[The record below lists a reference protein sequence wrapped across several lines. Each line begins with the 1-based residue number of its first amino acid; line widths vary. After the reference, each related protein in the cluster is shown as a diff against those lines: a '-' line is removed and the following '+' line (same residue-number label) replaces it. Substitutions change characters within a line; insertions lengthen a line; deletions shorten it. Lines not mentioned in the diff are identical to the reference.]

1 MNELFGLSMTTIM
14 EVLAGLF
21 ALCAVSV
28 LVIFLS
34 NRLMFRMGLRNIG
47 RRRAQTT
54 LVVAGLMLA
63 TLIIT
68 AAFSTGDTLDH
79 TITQFTYDGLQRTDL
94 RLRFGGGED
103 AGGEAQAQ
111 VYAPESLV
119 PLLESQFAG
128 DEDIDGFMGFLFE
141 PVPVVDQ
148 RTKLSEPSISLAG
161 IDTVRLAK
169 LGGLRLVGGGKADLA
184 ALGPTDALVSKGV
197 AEKLDAKAGDMLTA
211 FVGGQ
216 PFEMRVA
223 GIVEDELA
231 SGMGTSETGSETS
244 GLALPLATVQSLTGH
259 TGQVSW
265 VSVALKGGVRGSL
278 GRSELATQRLES
290 FLQSDAG
297 KSALKLGDLSV
308 DVEEIKRDNV
318 EMAELMGNLFTT
330 IFLILGLFSIAAGV
344 MLIFMLFV
352 MLAAERRTEMGIARA
367 VGAARIHLVQTFMAE
382 GMVYDV
388 LAGAVGAAL
397 GVGAAYLILVVAL
410 GLVMGDQF
418 PGVSFF
424 VAPRSLI
431 VSYCLGVV
439 ITFITVSISAV
450 RISVLNIVAAV
461 RGQSDQG
468 SRRHVRRKTHW
479 GWVAAGVPAMLLPPL
494 GLWLLLRKGIGL
506 PWAWVTGPAGIVLG
520 GLLLWLG
527 QVTNQA
533 FPWALGVSLLPLS
546 IAEMARNYGARN
558 RPTWSIAGAAVS
570 IYWLMPSAV
579 EKAIFGEKNGNME
592 MFVLSGIMIVTG
604 FTLVIVFN
612 ARLLTSLFATGESVT
627 QKYRSPIIVAI
638 LALAF
643 AGLALAMGDFANGL
657 GKLGYMFAMVMAFFA
672 VLAFMAARY
681 PWFAPALRMG
691 VAYPLANRFRTGMTI
706 AMFSLVV
713 FSMTV
718 MGIINASML
727 QLFAGDDAKAGWDVL
742 VASNPNNPIDD
753 LPTALQ
759 EKGFDTSVIKVA
771 GRTTPLSGAQEAR
784 QAGRQKWEAYPIRA
798 GDDAFYRAS
807 QMKLESRAEG
817 FFSDYDV
824 FEAVRTKPNLA
835 LIDAAPLQ
843 GNGGFGGGIGFTV
856 KGVKA
861 VDGIFK
867 PFDLEFRDPT
877 SGKVQQ
883 VTVVGV
889 LSGKIPSFG
898 YIWGIYVNE
907 AAYSGIYGPPNY
919 QEIFL
924 RLNRGVDSKKVASE
938 IEATLVTQGVQAD
951 SLQKMVDDML
961 SQSRGFMRIFQAFMG
976 LGLLVGIAALGV
988 IALRSVVERRQ
999 QIGML
1004 RAIGYQKST
1013 VAMSFLLESGFIA
1026 LMGILSGVVG
1036 ATILA
1041 WNLLSSDW
1049 FSSNEELTFYIPW
1062 GEVALYNGL
1071 AFGFA
1076 MLMTW
1081 WPSQRASSVPIADAL
1096 RYE

>member
-1 MNELFGLSMTTIM
+1 VNELFGVSMTTIM
-14 EVLAGLF
+14 EILVGLF
-21 ALCAVSV
+21 AVCALSV
-28 LVIFLS
+28 LAIYLS

-79 TITQFTYDGLQRTDL
+79 TMTNGVYQLAQRTDL
-94 RLRFGGGED
+94 RLRFGGTS
-103 AGGEAQAQ
+103 GGGRSSLAQ
-111 VYAPESLV
+111 VYTQENIVPIFES
-119 PLLESQFAG
+119 EFA
-128 DEDIDGFMGFLFE
+128 DDPDIEGFLPFLME
-141 PVPVVDQ
+141 PVPAIDE
-148 RTKLSEPSISLAG
+148 RTKLSEP
-161 IDTVRLAK
+161 TVNLVGFDAARLSP
-169 LGGLRLVGGGKADLA
+169 LGGLRLVKGGHANLA
-184 ALGPTDALVSKGV
+184 SLGENQGFMSKSTAGR
-197 AEKLDAKAGDMLTA
+197 LDARAGDRITVFA
-211 FVGGQ
+211 GGM
-216 PFEMRVA
+216 PFEIEIA
-223 GIVEDELA
+223 GVVEDEFA
-231 SGMGTSETGSETS
+231 SGVTDAMSGSA
-244 GLALPLATVQSLTGH
+244 GGIALHLATVQRITGH
-259 TGQVSW
+259 EGEISELT
-265 VSVALKGGVRGSL
+265 VALKGGVRGSL
-278 GRSELATQRLES
+278 DRADPAAERLEA
-290 FLQSDAG
+290 FLASDQG
-297 KSALKLGDLSV
+297 KSALGLGELGI
-308 DVEEIKRDNV
+308 DVQKIKKDNV
-318 EMAELMGNLFTT
+318 ELSELIGNLFTT
-330 IFLILGLFSIAAGV
+330 IFLVLGLFSIAAGV

-388 LAGAVGAAL
+388 LAGAFGALL
-397 GVGAAYLILVVAL
+397 GVGAAFLILVVAMRLVL
-410 GLVMGDQF
+410 GDEF
-418 PGVSFF
+418 PGVAFY
-424 VAPRSLI
+424 VAPRSLV

-439 ITFITVSISAV
+439 ITFVTVGLSAV

-461 RGQSDQG
+461 RGQADQHVQ
-468 SRRHVRRKTHW
+468 RHQRRKTHW
-479 GWVAAGVPAMLLPPL
+479 LWVGLGVPAMLIPPL
-494 GLWLLLRKGIGL
+494 GLWFLLRKGLGL
-506 PWAWVTGPAGIVLG
+506 PWAWITGPAGIVLG
-520 GLLLWLG
+520 GILLWLG
-527 QVTNQA
+527 EVSNLA

-546 IAEMARNYGARN
+546 IAEMARNYGAPN
-558 RPTWSIAGAAVS
+558 RPTWSAAGAALA
-570 IYWLMPSAV
+570 IYWLMPMEV
-579 EKAIFGEKNGNME
+579 EAKIFGERDGNME

-604 FTLVIVFN
+604 LTLVIVFN
-612 ARLLTSLFATGESVT
+612 ARLLTTLFATGESVA
-627 QKYRSPIIVAI
+627 QKYRSPIVVMTIALVFVA
-638 LALAF
+638 LALL
-643 AGLALAMGDFANGL
+643 AGNSANGL
-657 GKLGYMFAMVMAFFA
+657 GQLGYLFAAVLAFFA
-672 VLAFMAARY
+672 VLAFMAAHY

-727 QLFAGDDAKAGWDVL
+727 QLFAGDDATAGWDII
-742 VASNPNNPIDD
+742 ATTNPNNPIND
-753 LPTALQ
+753 LPATLRDN
-759 EKGFDTSVIKVA
+759 GFDTSIIKVA
-771 GRTTPLSGAQEAR
+771 GRTTSASGAEEVR
-784 QAGRQKWEAYPIRA
+784 QAGREKWEPYPVRA
-798 GDDAFYRAS
+798 GDAAFYRAS
-807 QMKLESRAEG
+807 QTRLESRARG
-817 FFSDYDV
+817 YFSDYDA
-824 FEAVRTKPNLA
+824 FEAVRTQPNLA
-835 LIDAAPLQ
+835 IIDSAPLQ
-843 GNGGFGGGIGFTV
+843 GNSGFGPGAGFSVRGIKAQGGFFE
-856 KGVKA
+856 
-861 VDGIFK
+861 

-877 SGKVQQ
+877 SGKIQK

-898 YIWGIYVNE
+898 YIWGVYVNE
-907 AAYSGIYGPPNY
+907 TTYSGIFGTPNY
-919 QEIFL
+919 EDVFL
-924 RLNRGVDSKKVASE
+924 RLNEGVNSE
-938 IEATLVTQGVQAD
+938 KAAKGIEAALVTKGVQAD

-1004 RAIGYQKST
+1004 RAIGYQKGT

-1049 FSSNEELTFYIPW
+1049 FSSNEDLTFFIPW
-1062 GEVALYNGL
+1062 SEIALYNGL

-1081 WPSQRASSVPIADAL
+1081 WPSERASSVPIADAL

>member
-1 MNELFGLSMTTIM
+1 MYRRFLTDLQAINPALKVIGLTATPFRLDSGMLHEGENALFTDIAF
-14 EVLAGLF
+14 E
-21 ALCAVSV
+21 VSV
-28 LVIFLS
+28 RQLIDDGYLCPLVS
-34 NRLMFRMGLRNIG
+34 K
-47 RRRAQTT
+47 
-54 LVVAGLMLA
+54 
-63 TLIIT
+63 
-68 AAFSTGDTLDH
+68 AAAEKLGAKEGDTL
-79 TITQFTYDGLQRTDL
+79 
-94 RLRFGGGED
+94 
-103 AGGEAQAQ
+103 
-111 VYAPESLV
+111 
-119 PLLESQFAG
+119 
-128 DEDIDGFMGFLFE
+128 
-141 PVPVVDQ
+141 
-148 RTKLSEPSISLAG
+148 
-161 IDTVRLAK
+161 TV
-169 LGGLRLVGGGKADLA
+169 
-184 ALGPTDALVSKGV
+184 
-197 AEKLDAKAGDMLTA
+197 

-216 PFEMRVA
+216 PFELHVA
-223 GIVEDELA
+223 GTVENELA
-231 SGMGTSETGSETS
+231 SGMMDVGGELAG
-244 GLALPLATVQSLTGH
+244 GLALPIATVQRITGH
-259 TGQVSW
+259 PGQVSF
-265 VSVALKGGVRGSL
+265 VSVTLKGGVRGSL
-278 GRSELATQRLES
+278 DRSGPAADRLDA
-290 FLQSDAG
+290 FLKSDAG
-297 KSALKLGDLSV
+297 KSALNLGDLSV
-308 DVEEIKRDNV
+308 DVQRIKQVNV
-318 EMAELMGNLFTT
+318 DLAELVGNLFTT
-330 IFLILGLFSIAAGV
+330 IFLVLGLFSIAAGV

-352 MLAAERRTEMGIARA
+352 MLATERRTEMGIARA

-388 LAGAVGAAL
+388 LAGALGAAF

-410 GLVMGDQF
+410 GAVLGDEF

-439 ITFITVSISAV
+439 ITFITVSISAA

-461 RGQSDQG
+461 RGQSDHHAQ
-468 SRRHVRRKTHW
+468 RHQRRKTHW
-479 GWVAAGVPAMLLPPL
+479 GWVAAGVPAMLIPPL
-494 GLWLLLRKGIGL
+494 GLWFLLRKGVGL

-527 QVTNQA
+527 QVSGQA

-558 RPTWSIAGAAVS
+558 RPAWSIAGAALS
-570 IYWLMPSAV
+570 LYWLMPQDV
-579 EKAIFGEKNGNME
+579 EARIFGDKSGNME

-612 ARLLTSLFATGESVT
+612 ANLLTSLFATGESVA
-627 QKYRSPIIVAI
+627 QKYRSPILVTT
-638 LALAF
+638 LALVFVGLSLA
-643 AGLALAMGDFANGL
+643 AGDVANGL
-657 GKLGYMFAMVMAFFA
+657 GQLGYLVAGVLAFFA
-672 VLAFMAARY
+672 LLAFMAAHY

-718 MGIINASML
+718 MGIINASMI

-742 VASNPNNPIDD
+742 VTTNPNNPIDD
-753 LPTALQ
+753 LPTTLQ
-759 EKGFDTSVIKVA
+759 ENGFDTAVIKVA
-771 GRTTPLSGAQEAR
+771 GRTTPVSGAQEVR
-784 QAGRQKWEAYPIRA
+784 QAGRQKWEQYPVRA
-798 GDDAFYRAS
+798 GDAAFYRAS
-807 QMKLESRAEG
+807 QTKLDSRARG
-817 FFSDYDV
+817 YLSDYAV
-824 FEAVRTKPNLA
+824 FEAVRTQPNLA
-835 LIDAAPLQ
+835 IIDADPTQ
-843 GNGGFGGGIGFTV
+843 GHGGFGPGMGFSVTGFKV
-856 KGVKA
+856 Q
-861 VDGIFK
+861 DGIFE

-877 SGKVQQ
+877 SGKIQQ

-889 LSGKIPSFG
+889 LSAKIPSFA
-898 YIWGIYVNE
+898 YIWGVYVNE
-907 AAYSGIYGPPNY
+907 ATYSGIFGAPNY
-919 QEIFL
+919 QDVFL
-924 RLNRGVDSKKVASE
+924 RLNEGVNSE
-938 IEATLVTQGVQAD
+938 KAAKGIEAALVTKGVQAD
-951 SLQKMVDDML
+951 SIQKMVDDML

-1026 LMGILSGVVG
+1026 LMGILSGVIG

-1049 FSSNEELTFYIPW
+1049 FSTNQTLTFSIPW